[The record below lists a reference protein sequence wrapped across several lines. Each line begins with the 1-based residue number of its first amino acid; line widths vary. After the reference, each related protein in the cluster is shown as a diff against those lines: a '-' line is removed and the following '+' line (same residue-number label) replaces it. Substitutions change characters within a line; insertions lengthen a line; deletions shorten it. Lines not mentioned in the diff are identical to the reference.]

1 MRISL
6 WHRNLTTFL
15 NGYWHMAVLH
25 LPPDH
30 RSSHF
35 HTRLFHHNSLWWV
48 FITHILT
55 SGSTLLHSDLECDYL
70 NAQEC
75 CGRLNFWNIPKLWL
89 QLVILAVLLVSG
101 HWSLV
106 LLNIPVCA
114 WLVRKFH
121 WVPRGNIGKVSV
133 QYPIGNLFS
142 CTLLRSKHEGYMK

>member
-1 MRISL
+1 MVTDIWLFSIFLLITGALIFILVFFIITLSGESL
-6 WHRNLTTFL
+6 SN
-15 NGYWHMAVLH
+15 M
-25 LPPDH
+25 
-30 RSSHF
+30 
-35 HTRLFHHNSLWWV
+35 
-48 FITHILT
+48 LT

-121 WVPRGNIGKVSV
+121 WVPRGNIGKVSSCLISIHAIF
-133 QYPIGNLFS
+133 PIANLFS

>member
-1 MRISL
+1 MVTDIWLFSIFLLITGALIFILVFFIITLSGESL
-6 WHRNLTTFL
+6 SNIW
-15 NGYWHMAVLH
+15 
-25 LPPDH
+25 
-30 RSSHF
+30 
-35 HTRLFHHNSLWWV
+35 
-48 FITHILT
+48 T
-55 SGSTLLHSDLECDYL
+55 SGSSLLHSDLECDYL

-142 CTLLRSKHEGYMK
+142 CTLLRSKHEGYMKLFMMRSNY

>member
-1 MRISL
+1 ML
-6 WHRNLTTFL
+6 
-15 NGYWHMAVLH
+15 Y
-25 LPPDH
+25 
-30 RSSHF
+30 
-35 HTRLFHHNSLWWV
+35 
-48 FITHILT
+48 
-55 SGSTLLHSDLECDYL
+55 SDLECDYL

-133 QYPIGNLFS
+133 QYPRILSNSQSIFMHFIEKQARRVHVVIHDEIKLLKLHSTYLEPCLTLDTLCLNVFS
-142 CTLLRSKHEGYMK
+142 TLSCKLQNCNQTEGSHYKIC

>member
-1 MRISL
+1 ML
-6 WHRNLTTFL
+6 
-15 NGYWHMAVLH
+15 Y
-25 LPPDH
+25 
-30 RSSHF
+30 
-35 HTRLFHHNSLWWV
+35 
-48 FITHILT
+48 
-55 SGSTLLHSDLECDYL
+55 SDLECDYL

-121 WVPRGNIGKVSV
+121 WVPRGNIGKVYV
-133 QYPIGNLFS
+133 QYPRILSNSQSIFMHFIEKQA
-142 CTLLRSKHEGYMK
+142 RGYMRTYSNS